1 MAPAVSTMAAASP
14 TSLLACAPDIT
25 VAECPSTQGTASLNC
40 KVGNVSALSP
50 ILVRRAGI
58 WITPVTAHRT
68 TAATRTAARASGGLL
83 CYQCKVQGIAW
94 YEIARARGME
104 AIPVLDGW
112 VNRRFVFDGDVGS
125 PELKV
130 TIAIPTLSSTGT

>member
-1 MAPAVSTMAAASP
+1 
-14 TSLLACAPDIT
+14 
-25 VAECPSTQGTASLNC
+25 
-40 KVGNVSALSP
+40 
-50 ILVRRAGI
+50 
-58 WITPVTAHRT
+58 
-68 TAATRTAARASGGLL
+68 
-83 CYQCKVQGIAW
+83 
-94 YEIARARGME
+94 ME